1 MDNYDDIENSF
12 DNENNTCDLAAVIA
26 EFPED
31 DAPGMNIPVKKLS
44 DMFDSVVNKN
54 IASSDDIVNMQV
66 YVRIRP
72 TSNGS
77 STIKIESDTSITTIA
92 PESSKRAQYTKT
104 EERHYNFTHIYGPS
118 SKQTD
123 VFSKTAAPLLERFL
137 QGDSCVLFAYGMTN
151 AGKTYTI
158 QGTSQEPGVLPRLV
172 SSVLER
178 MDEQSDWELQTSMFE
193 IYQEKIYDLLSNK
206 KDKLSIRDGNGKV
219 EVLKLSSHHVSSAQ
233 DAIKLLDE
241 ASVRRTKSNTLL
253 NSGSS
258 RSHAVYSLTLVKK
271 DQLPIV
277 FQVVDLAGA
286 ERGNRT
292 KASTAQQKEANN
304 INVSLMQL
312 WRCLQGMRKKDQ
324 VNPDIIPFRESK
336 LTHILM
342 PLLSRAGLAGT
353 GMVVCV
359 NPQVDDYDETISIL
373 SNAALACNIKEIAN
387 LGRIGTVT
395 AHPQRASAGA
405 VLDKKEDA
413 KDKNAISKKRSADGN
428 FAKMTARDSMVCIAK
443 ANAANIKR
451 TTSNLRISAPSNAND
466 DIDDDSKVDVADV
479 QSELKSLKIELANL
493 REQNQQLITQSIARE
508 TEIRMEVS
516 EEMAERSSYLLE
528 QIQDLQEQ
536 LYSRQSKIDNVTR
549 SCKKIKKRQVEIAAE
564 DSSRDLK
571 EAEEELERVKAAY
584 ESDISKL
591 KEDKARLE
599 KEVAEWKAKADA
611 STKALIEASQSTR
624 TSTDTGSV
632 KVLES
637 TDSAANAF
645 SQRMQRD
652 QRFKKSDE
660 GLQRQASRSSRSPL
674 APKDGNSPLV
684 RQSLAVEVK
693 GGMKRKSTNDENYS
707 ESPMKKLLQTQV
719 SASSFATDENNI
731 QTDVN
736 NGGYLKKLRSHFIRG

>member
-158 QGTSQEPGVLPRLV
+158 QGTSQEPGVLHRLV